1 KSNDII
7 PLYDTSEAPIGIIH
21 SYIDDDGNKIS
32 RRYWY
37 AKNLQG
43 DILALRDDTG
53 ADVVRYVYDAWGKVT
68 VGRDNSG
75 VDLADINPFRYRG
88 YLYDYEFGLY
98 YLQSRYYDPETCR
111 FINMDD
117 AILMTIEMSTRYAN
131 LFTYCANNP
140 INNIDPSGFFYIKLT
155 TLADIILK
163 VVGFNPVG
171 AALIAI
177 GLYKAKVYITAK
189 MALLGARLG
198 KFWGPI
204 VCAVLT
210 SLFALLG
217 LTVGGQIAEALWD
230 CAWLGKKGIEFTVRK
245 NRWGWPYKL
254 DIYAK

>member
-1 KSNDII
+1 MQVRYDYELEGTKLVRMIYRDRNGKSNDII

-111 FINMDD
+111 FINPDD
-117 AILMTIEMSTRYAN
+117 PEAIAYNNGDLICN
-131 LFTYCANNP
+131 LYTYCLNNP
-140 INNIDPSGFFYIKLT
+140 INNTDISGNLT
-155 TLADIILK
+155 AQLAARIILGIMIGIIVQLVSDIIDIMIARILGADEK
-163 VVGFNPVG
+163 RPVG
-171 AALIAI
+171 SEYLASALSWA
-177 GLYKAKVYITAK
+177 LTCVSVNKKAC
-189 MALLGARLG
+189 R
-198 KFWGPI
+198 
-204 VCAVLT
+204 
-210 SLFALLG
+210 S
-217 LTVGGQIAEALWD
+217 
-230 CAWLGKKGIEFTVRK
+230 
-245 NRWGWPYKL
+245 
-254 DIYAK
+254 